1 MQVSV
6 EQFGDLGRRLKV
18 VVPSDR
24 YAQGVHARI
33 RELSKTVALHGF
45 RRGKVPAMVIEKR
58 FGQQV
63 RDEIGNE
70 IVRETLSQAIAQ
82 ENLRPAVTPQ
92 VQVEAIDP
100 EFAYTATFEVMPEF
114 GDIDVSELE
123 IARETAQITD
133 ADIDRMIDNLRRQR
147 MSLKP
152 VERGAAAGDYVS
164 FEFVVD
170 AGDVRVPAEGME
182 RGLTVIGQNAVLP
195 EIEKALEGLAAEQTA
210 TLEVEFPAD
219 YREAQLAGKRA
230 RVEVKVLRVS
240 EVAMPEVDD
249 AFAASFNVQG
259 GVEQFRQEVRANLE
273 RELTQALAMR
283 LRTQVAEKLVARF
296 DSIKVPEGLV
306 AQDMEGLRRQFIAE
320 ANERARRA
328 GQPTPPEPALESFR
342 ESARRRVLVG
352 LLLAELAGRNQIR
365 LDGERVRSALA
376 AIAST
381 YEDPSEVIALYQQNE
396 RLMDGLR
403 SRVMDEQVAEW
414 VADHAKTTLVERSF
428 QDVLTPS
435 AAA

>member
-342 ESARRRVLVG
+342 ETARRRVLVG

>member
-210 TLEVEFPAD
+210 TLEVEFPVD

-342 ESARRRVLVG
+342 ETARRRVLVG

>member
-45 RRGKVPAMVIEKR
+45 RRGKVPPMVIEKR

-70 IVRETLSQAIAQ
+70 IVRETLSEAIAQ
-82 ENLRPAVTPQ
+82 EKLRPAVTPQ
-92 VQVEAIDP
+92 VQVDAIDP

-114 GDIDVSELE
+114 GEIEVADLE
-123 IARETAQITD
+123 IERETAQISD

-164 FEFVVD
+164 FEFCVD

-210 TLEVEFPAD
+210 SLEVDFPAD
-219 YREAQLAGKRA
+219 YREAQLAGKHA
-230 RVEVKVLRVS
+230 RIEAKVQRVS
-240 EVAMPEVDD
+240 EVTMPEVDD
-249 AFAASFNVQG
+249 AFAASFNVHG

-283 LRTQVAEKLVARF
+283 LRTQVAEKLVGRY
-296 DSIKVPEGLV
+296 DSVTVPEGLV
-306 AQDMEGLRRQFIAE
+306 KQDMETLRRQFIAE

-328 GQPTPPEPALESFR
+328 GQPQPPEPALESFR
-342 ESARRRVLVG
+342 DTARRRVLVG

-365 LDGERVRSALA
+365 LDADRVRAALA

-381 YEDPSEVIALYQQNE
+381 YEDPSEVITLYQQNE

-428 QDVLTPS
+428 QEVLQPS
-435 AAA
+435 AVA

>member
-195 EIEKALEGLAAEQTA
+195 EIEKALEGLATEQTA

-342 ESARRRVLVG
+342 ETARRRVLVG